1 MQEKLQLLKELQ
13 ALDRDRHTL
22 LEQRQKFLGEQDL
35 LQGELDRVQVMVD
48 SLTTEMNGLNEQR
61 SELAEALSIEEGNI
75 ARSEER
81 LPQIKTQK
89 EYVAVLK
96 EVDMAKK
103 LVKELTEQIGEKDTE
118 LAALDADKQEKDE
131 ELAGLSE
138 AAEAKRGEIDTE
150 LAELDGRLEGM
161 GSQREELLEQLP
173 VSLRKRYQL
182 LLERRNGL
190 AVVEAKGGACLGCHM
205 HLPPQQF
212 NSLYV
217 AKDVQS
223 CPHCNRLLFIEDPS

>member
-1 MQEKLQLLKELQ
+1 MQEKLQLLKDLQ

-22 LEQRQKFLGEQDL
+22 LEQRQKFLGEQGL
-35 LQGELDRVQVMVD
+35 LQGELDRIQAMVD
-48 SLTTEMNGLNEQR
+48 SLTTEMNGLDEQR
-61 SELAEALSIEEGNI
+61 SELTEALTIEEGNI
-75 ARSEER
+75 TRSEER

-89 EYVAVLK
+89 EYVAILK

-103 LVKELTEQIGEKDTE
+103 LVKELTEQIGAKDSELSALGADKDEKDG
-118 LAALDADKQEKDE
+118 

-138 AAEAKRGEIDTE
+138 AADAKRGEIDTE
-150 LAELDGRLEGM
+150 LAELDGRLDTM

-217 AKDVQS
+217 VKDVQS
-223 CPHCNRLLFIEDPS
+223 CPHCNRLLYIEKPD

>member
-1 MQEKLQLLKELQ
+1 MQEKLQLLKDLQ
-13 ALDRDRHTL
+13 ALDHDRQTL
-22 LEQRQKFLGEQDL
+22 LEQRQKFIGEQDL
-35 LQGELDRVQVMVD
+35 LQGELDRIQVMVD

-61 SELAEALSIEEGNI
+61 SELAESLTIEEGNI

-103 LVKELTEQIGEKDTE
+103 LVKELTEQIDEKDKA
-118 LAALDADKQEKDE
+118 LAALDEDKQEKND
-131 ELAGLSE
+131 ELASLSE
-138 AAEAKRGEIDTE
+138 AADTKRAEIDTE
-150 LAELDGRLEGM
+150 LAEVEDRLSGM
-161 GSQREELLEQLP
+161 GSQREEMLEKLP
-173 VSLRKRYQL
+173 ARLRKRYQL

-212 NSLYV
+212 NSLYL
-217 AKDVQS
+217 AKEVQS
-223 CPHCNRLLFIEDPS
+223 CPHCNRLLYIADPS